1 MNPEPF
7 VGEIGLAAFNY
18 APKGWAL
25 CNGQLLQIAQN
36 AALFSLLGTR
46 YGGDGVKTFGL
57 PNFQGGTPIHKGGA
71 ANHPLGQHGG
81 EPTHTLASA
90 EMPQHTHGLSG
101 STVPGDKTN
110 PNFGGAGYVLAP
122 DPGNFYSP
130 GFSPGAAAL
139 ADGSVS
145 KAGNGQAHENMQP
158 YLALNY
164 CIALTGI
171 FPSRN

>member
-1 MNPEPF
+1 MAATGSRLSGCQISKGEPRF
-7 VGEIGLAAFNY
+7 TKAGRPIIH
-18 APKGWAL
+18 WA
-25 CNGQLLQIAQN
+25 
-36 AALFSLLGTR
+36 
-46 YGGDGVKTFGL
+46 K
-57 PNFQGGTPIHKGGA
+57 
-71 ANHPLGQHGG
+71 HGG